1 MVNIGFFDENSPRCM
16 PLTDSTP
23 LLYHKMMD
31 ILQQQDCD
39 LTLAEGLE
47 VYYQSFPGSR
57 SPLKDNASSGNL
69 LRNHDCTH
77 VIFGLDTSIDQ
88 EALLD
93 IWVLFGCHFHLSN
106 LIAYAKLPQ
115 LKGLYREFFDDY
127 GIRGILKIYRKN
139 FDNTRAVFKKTR
151 KMKKKWALECP
162 EHYLNRSIQDLRQ
175 EYGINILHNDEH

>member
-1 MVNIGFFDENSPRCM
+1 
-16 PLTDSTP
+16 
-23 LLYHKMMD
+23 MMD

-39 LTLAEGLE
+39 FTLAEGLE
-47 VYYQSFPGSR
+47 VYYDSFPASR

-77 VIFGLDTSIDQ
+77 VIFGLDTSIEQ

-93 IWVLFGCHFHLSN
+93 IWVLFGCHFRFAS

-115 LKGLYREFFDDY
+115 LKGLYRELFDDY
-127 GIRGILKIYRKN
+127 GIRGILTIYRKN
-139 FDNTRAVFKKTR
+139 FHRIRAIFKKAR
-151 KMKKKWALECP
+151 NMQKKWALECP

-175 EYGINILHNDEH
+175 EYGINILHNDEHWNSFSA